1 MDSLHCCHRFCIE
14 ELYSHF
20 WGCGGNWKFKMWI
33 IQQSCW
39 HHCIDGQVSSYFG
52 LKLALRVFSATEQVS
67 ITLQHHDSNAQEA
80 LAAVKSAEY
89 YLNRQR
95 SDDAFNLF
103 YDLVL
108 QEAAEKGLQQPTL
121 PRQRKIPRRID
132 NGGENHIF
140 SSPKEFSIVNTLKFW
155 MYWKE
160 NYQDDLISP
169 HLLFWGKLKKYWL
182 IAVMMRRILFNL
194 QK

>member
-1 MDSLHCCHRFCIE
+1 MEEIGNSRCESSSKAVGIIALMDRF
-14 ELYSHF
+14 
-20 WGCGGNWKFKMWI
+20 
-33 IQQSCW
+33 
-39 HHCIDGQVSSYFG
+39 SSYYC
-52 LKLALRVFSATEQVS
+52 LKLALLVLSATEQVS

-132 NGGENHIF
+132 NGSENHIF
-140 SSPKEFSIVNTLKFW
+140 SSPKEFFHCQYFEVLDVLKGELSRRFDQPTFAIL
-155 MYWKE
+155 KE
-160 NYQDDLISP
+160 M
-169 HLLFWGKLKKYWL
+169 GK
-182 IAVMMRRILFNL
+182 N
-194 QK
+194 